1 MNDPAR
7 NAAEMD
13 DRPGHPRR
21 GESAALMPLAEAVA
35 LLTKNLA
42 PVPPQDVPLAEAIG
56 RIAAADA
63 LPERALPA
71 RPIAL
76 RDGWAARADDVL
88 GASPYGPILLA
99 RPLAWV
105 ESGGVMPEGTDV
117 VLPFEALDGR
127 SVIADAPAGVGMRG
141 AGEEFPTHG
150 CFVQAGDRM
159 TPLRRLALETLGV
172 ASVPVRI
179 PRLRLVVTGS
189 PEPETQSA
197 FVKALAVSEGAAV
210 LETVCVASRPEA
222 IAETLRAPDA
232 DATLVLGGTGFG
244 RGDQS
249 AAGLAQAGSVRVHGI
264 ALNPG
269 GTAGFGEAEA
279 RPVLLLPGRP
289 DAALAAFLTLGR
301 PLLAAL
307 TGARPPV
314 PTRAPLLRKITST
327 IGLSEIVFARRER
340 DGVLPLG
347 GADLPLH
354 RLIEADAAILV
365 AAQTEGYPPGTSV
378 EVMAL

>member
-1 MNDPAR
+1 MTDPAR

-13 DRPGHPRR
+13 DRPGYPRR
-21 GESAALMPLAEAVA
+21 TESSALMPLSEAVV
-35 LLTKNLA
+35 LLTKDLA
-42 PVPPQDVPLAEAIG
+42 PVPPQAVPLAAAVG
-56 RIAAADA
+56 RIAAAHGPIA
-63 LPERALPA
+63 RVYPA
-71 RPIAL
+71 RPVAI

-88 GASPYGPILLA
+88 GASSYGPILLTQ
-99 RPLAWV
+99 PLAWV
-105 ESGGVMPEGTDV
+105 ESGDRMPEGTDV
-117 VLPFEALDGR
+117 VLPPDALDGP
-127 SVIADAPAGVGMRG
+127 SVIADAPAGAGMRG
-141 AGEEFPTHG
+141 AGEELPAHG
-150 CFVQAGDRM
+150 CFVPAGDRI
-159 TPLRRLALETLGV
+159 TPLRCLALETFGV
-172 ASVPVRI
+172 TSIPVRI

-197 FVKALAVSEGAAV
+197 FVAALAVSEGAAV
-210 LETVCVASRPEA
+210 LETICVASRPEA

-249 AAGLAQAGSVRVHGI
+249 AAGLAQAGSVRAHGI

-289 DAALAAFLTLGR
+289 DAALAAFLALGR

-354 RLIEADAAILV
+354 RLSEADAAILV
-365 AAQTEGYPPGTSV
+365 VAQTEGYPSGTSV